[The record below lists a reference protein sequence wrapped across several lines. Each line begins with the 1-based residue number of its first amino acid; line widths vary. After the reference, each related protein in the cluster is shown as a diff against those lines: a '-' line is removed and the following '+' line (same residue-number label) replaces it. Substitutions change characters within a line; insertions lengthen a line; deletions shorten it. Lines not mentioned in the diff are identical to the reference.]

1 MTGLFGFAFIL
12 IISIKKVMERELSLF
27 TDGGGGISD
36 KVSNQLECYFYDI
49 IVRFW

>member
-1 MTGLFGFAFIL
+1 
-12 IISIKKVMERELSLF
+12 MERELSLF
-27 TDGGGGISD
+27 TDGGGGIFD